1 MHTDSSI
8 EPGWRMSTIPPSASG
23 DFDATFAY
31 LKQQRD
37 LSVQI
42 DALAADSVR
51 HGRQPLLSKASHK

>member
-1 MHTDSSI
+1 
-8 EPGWRMSTIPPSASG
+8 MSTIPPSASG